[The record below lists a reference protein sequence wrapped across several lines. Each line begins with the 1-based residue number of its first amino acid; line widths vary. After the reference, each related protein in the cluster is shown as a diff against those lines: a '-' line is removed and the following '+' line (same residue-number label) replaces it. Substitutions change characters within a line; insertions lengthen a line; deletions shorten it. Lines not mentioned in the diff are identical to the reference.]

1 MAGDWI
7 KWVKG
12 LATRPEIVRIAS
24 ALRTDRRRTACA
36 CMELWEWAD
45 SVTIDGDVQGV
56 TPEFIDEYIGIS
68 GFFSAMEA
76 SGWVSQIPNGIRFT
90 NFTRHNGESAKRR
103 ALDADRKQA
112 AREHVRKMSASQAD
126 KERTREEKRR
136 EEKKQQQ
143 QEETPSG
150 AAAPAAD
157 SLRDWATQQA
167 KRPEWLPSGKPW
179 ITAKTWY
186 MLGTRIAR
194 SQKVTLADYEAIV
207 REARDSRNTLKN
219 PAAFIV
225 KRLDEMTKEMEQ

>member
-1 MAGDWI
+1 MEFWEWVDDSTTDGTLHGCDTATVDSVVCVPGFGDAMIRVGWLI
-7 KWVKG
+7 QTTEG
-12 LATRPEIVRIAS
+12 MQISNFDRHNSAS
-24 ALRTDRRRTACA
+24 SKARALNALRQAKYREKEPRNG
-36 CMELWEWAD
+36 D
-45 SVTIDGDVQGV
+45 SVT
-56 TPEFIDEYIGIS
+56 P
-68 GFFSAMEA
+68 
-76 SGWVSQIPNGIRFT
+76 
-90 NFTRHNGESAKRR
+90 
-103 ALDADRKQA
+103 ALRQRYGNNAPT
-112 AREHVRKMSASQAD
+112 V
-126 KERTREEKRR
+126 TREEKRR

-186 MLGTRIAR
+186 ALGTRIAQ
-194 SQKVTLADYEAIV
+194 SKKVTLADYESIV